1 MRESIADHSTNLP
14 RRGSTGDMVFY
25 TVLGTPI
32 LMVFS
37 ADIALEL
44 MDRRSSIYSDR
55 PITVIDEM

>member
-1 MRESIADHSTNLP
+1 
-14 RRGSTGDMVFY
+14 MVFY
-25 TVLGTPI
+25 KVLGTPM
-32 LMVFS
+32 LMVSS